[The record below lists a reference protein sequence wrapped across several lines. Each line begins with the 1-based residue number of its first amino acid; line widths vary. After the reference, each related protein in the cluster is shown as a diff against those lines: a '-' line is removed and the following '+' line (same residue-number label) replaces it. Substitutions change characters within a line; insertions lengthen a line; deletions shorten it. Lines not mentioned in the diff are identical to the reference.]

1 MLKLPDNWRAI
12 FHLRSLKSTDKLKPD
27 SARFSNAVGTCL
39 DNSSRLTFLQADFER
54 IASAQAN
61 ASEDA
66 ATQMGCLR
74 SAMGHALNAS
84 QETRVAA
91 DMACESSLQVARDA
105 EQTELHMQSVRKSI
119 EDSQTLLKDLSSRS
133 TNIEQIVQ
141 SIEKIARETT
151 LLAMNAKIE
160 AARAGASGRGFAVVA
175 DAVKSLA
182 VQTNEATLTIQKLLG
197 ATVSDVRRARG
208 LIDHAMHEVS
218 ISSGL
223 AKEMAHRSADAKQQA
238 EMVDSKLVVVVG
250 QFDAAEGAAQS
261 VDQRVKGLADGA
273 QQITATASQAREAA
287 RCVLESAIV
296 LKRHD
301 QSAQNHGRTPVQ
313 IRLLNLTEIARGE
326 TVLALNAEPLG
337 VERAQQRIRQV
348 DEALNL
354 VLAQGSSRAMTVA
367 FDVLWQEY
375 CALRE
380 QALDLAAS
388 GRNAEAIAFTAK
400 RNRPKYQELRKFL
413 NEWSG

>member
-1 MLKLPDNWRAI
+1 MLKLPYNWRRI
-12 FHLRSLKSTDKLKPD
+12 FLRRTQNNTDELKPEL
-27 SARFSNAVGTCL
+27 AQFSNAVGTCL

-66 ATQMGCLR
+66 STQMGSLR
-74 SAMGHALNAS
+74 NSMGHALKAS

-91 DMACESSLQVARDA
+91 DMACEASLQVARDA
-105 EQTELHMQSVRKSI
+105 EQTELHMQSVSKSI
-119 EDSQTLLKDLSSRS
+119 EDAQTLLKDLSSRS

-151 LLAMNAKIE
+151 LLAINAKIE

-175 DAVKSLA
+175 DSVKHLA

-197 ATVSDVRRARG
+197 ATVSDVRRAQG
-208 LIDHAMHEVS
+208 LIDQAMHEVTM
-218 ISSGL
+218 SSGL
-223 AKEMAHRSADAKQQA
+223 TKEMVYRSVDAKQQA
-238 EMVDSKLVVVVG
+238 EMVDSKLVVVVD
-250 QFDAAEGAAQS
+250 QFDAAQGSAHS
-261 VDQRVKGLADGA
+261 VDQRVNGLADGA
-273 QQITATASQAREAA
+273 QQINATASLARDAA

-301 QSAQNHGRTPVQ
+301 QSAQNHGRTPLQ

-326 TVLALNAEPLG
+326 TVLALNEDTSG
-337 VERAQQRIRQV
+337 VERAQQRIRKI
-348 DEALNL
+348 DEALTV
-354 VLAQGSSRAMTVA
+354 VLAQGDSPTMAVA
-367 FDVLWQEY
+367 FDAMWQEY
-375 CALRE
+375 CALRQ

-400 RNRPKYQELRKFL
+400 KNRPKYQELRRFL
-413 NEWSG
+413 SEWPG